1 MLLRSLFTGRAFIP
15 HLVEGWGIL
24 PDTYVKDTIP
34 LKKNVY
40 SMQYQPINYK

>member
-24 PDTYVKDTIP
+24 PDTYVKAAAATIT
-34 LKKNVY
+34 N
-40 SMQYQPINYK
+40 